1 MNSAGYPPR
10 ATAPSDPLPFQ
21 FGNVKLHSRA
31 CPACPEPAAAGGEHG
46 RGELAEWERP
56 AGGTF
61 LASRGTLWEEGALP
75 AGVTGHSALA
85 TSHCNSNHYTVR
97 IESPVTPTKQT
108 AVVLSNRY
116 KKPSPMGV
124 PSWLPSRPA
133 IRGSNRNTPETGI
146 AVTPTKQTAG
156 SFSNRYKKP
165 SPRGVPS
172 LQTAGSLPL
181 GGCTAASR
189 TVGARHAVPLRGNGG
204 EGPAG
209 SQRYDGGRR

>member
-1 MNSAGYPPR
+1 MHSDGYLPKAVPPS
-10 ATAPSDPLPFQ
+10 PSFPFQ
-21 FGNVKLHSRA
+21 FGNDNHHSRA
-31 CPACPEPAAAGGEHG
+31 CPVCPGCPEPAAAGGEHG
-46 RGELAEWERP
+46 RGELAEW
-56 AGGTF
+56 
-61 LASRGTLWEEGALP
+61 
-75 AGVTGHSALA
+75 A
-85 TSHCNSNHYTVR
+85 TNHGSSNRYTPR
-97 IESPVTPTKQT
+97 IEMAVTPRKQT
-108 AVVLSNRY
+108 TVVLSNRY